1 MNGSMNEP
9 TAHAETSLD
18 AAPERPAEAPA
29 LEAPALEAPAVEAPA
44 VEAAALEAPAVE
56 APALEAPALEAALP
70 SGPLVDE
77 AGPDASSSGPSSFD
91 VLSEDDIH
99 SAAEATAEAEA
110 DDGEPVPEPDEDRPS
125 RRPGRWYVVHTQSG
139 YEKKA
144 KQDLEARV
152 RSLDAQDL
160 IYEAQIPTEDVVE
173 FKGGKKVVVQKKV
186 FPGYLLVRCRLTD
199 KAFQVIKETPSI
211 TGFVGHGPKPT
222 PLGRRDIE
230 TFLESKTTGDE
241 AIKRGR
247 PRLQFESGETVR
259 VREGPFAEL
268 SGEIIE
274 INADQLKVKV
284 LVNIFGR
291 ETPVELEF
299 SQVAKL

>member
-1 MNGSMNEP
+1 MSSSVSEQSPPLEADLAGG
-9 TAHAETSLD
+9 
-18 AAPERPAEAPA
+18 AAPQVAEPPAEA
-29 LEAPALEAPAVEAPA
+29 V
-44 VEAAALEAPAVE
+44 
-56 APALEAPALEAALP
+56 LP
-70 SGPLVDE
+70 SGPLAPDTE
-77 AGPDASSSGPSSFD
+77 APGTEAPGSEHPYD
-91 VLSEDDIH
+91 VLSEDELH
-99 SAAEATAEAEA
+99 AAAAAAAEATAEVDEEVVA
-110 DDGEPVPEPDEDRPS
+110 VPDEDRPS

-152 RSLDAQDL
+152 RSLDAEDL

-173 FKGGKKVVVQKKV
+173 FKGGKKVVVPKKV
-186 FPGYLLVRCRLTD
+186 FPGYLLVRCLLTD

-222 PLGRRDIE
+222 PLGRRDVE
-230 TFLESKTTGDE
+230 TFLETKTTGDE
-241 AIKRGR
+241 AVKRGR
-247 PRLQFESGETVR
+247 PRLQFEAGETVR

-268 SGEIIE
+268 SGEIID
-274 INADQLKVKV
+274 INAEQLKVKV

>member
-1 MNGSMNEP
+1 MSGSVSEQSPPLEADLAGGAPPQVAEP
-9 TAHAETSLD
+9 L
-18 AAPERPAEAPA
+18 AEA
-29 LEAPALEAPAVEAPA
+29 V
-44 VEAAALEAPAVE
+44 
-56 APALEAPALEAALP
+56 LP
-70 SGPLVDE
+70 SGPLAPDTE
-77 AGPDASSSGPSSFD
+77 APGTDTPGTDTPGTEKQYD
-91 VLSEDDIH
+91 VLSEDDLH
-99 SAAEATAEAEA
+99 AAAEAAAEAEA
-110 DDGEPVPEPDEDRPS
+110 EEEAEEQIVAASDEDRPS

-152 RSLDAQDL
+152 RSLEAEDL

-173 FKGGKKVVVQKKV
+173 FKGGKKVVVPKKV

-222 PLGRRDIE
+222 PLGRRDVE

-241 AIKRGR
+241 AVKRGR
-247 PRLQFESGETVR
+247 PRLQFEAGETVR

-268 SGEIIE
+268 SGEIID
-274 INADQLKVKV
+274 INAEQLKVKV

-299 SQVAKL
+299 SQVAKN

>member
-1 MNGSMNEP
+1 MNDTMNDTQTP
-9 TAHAETSLD
+9 TDPLGPVA
-18 AAPERPAEAPA
+18 AAPETTAT
-29 LEAPALEAPAVEAPA
+29 
-44 VEAAALEAPAVE
+44 AADIGGE
-56 APALEAPALEAALP
+56 LP
-70 SGPLVDE
+70 SGPL
-77 AGPDASSSGPSSFD
+77 AGDATPPGDAGEVPYQ
-91 VLSEDDIH
+91 VLSEDDLH
-99 SAAEATAEAEA
+99 GDAVEAEA
-110 DDGEPVPEPDEDRPS
+110 QAEDEPPPFDEDSPS
-125 RRPGRWYVVHTQSG
+125 RRPGKWYVVHTQSG

-152 RSLDAQDL
+152 RSLDAEDL

-173 FKGGKKVVVQKKV
+173 FKGGKKVVVPKKV

-222 PLGRRDIE
+222 PLGRRDVE
-230 TFLESKTTGDE
+230 NFLESKSTGDE
-241 AIKRGR
+241 VTKRGR
-247 PRLQFESGETVR
+247 PRLQFETGETVR

-268 SGEIIE
+268 SGEIID

-299 SQVAKL
+299 AQVAKL

>member
-1 MNGSMNEP
+1 MSGIVNEQSP
-9 TAHAETSLD
+9 PVDTDLSAEAAQPL
-18 AAPERPAEAPA
+18 AAPPPEA
-29 LEAPALEAPAVEAPA
+29 V
-44 VEAAALEAPAVE
+44 
-56 APALEAPALEAALP
+56 LP
-70 SGPLVDE
+70 SGPLAEPGE
-77 AGPDASSSGPSSFD
+77 ASGEETYYD
-91 VLSEDDIH
+91 VLSEDELH
-99 SAAEATAEAEA
+99 ATAEAVAEAEA
-110 DDGEPVPEPDEDRPS
+110 DEEVVAAPDEDRPS

-144 KQDLEARV
+144 KSDLEARV
-152 RSLDAQDL
+152 RSLEAEDL

-173 FKGGKKVVVQKKV
+173 FKGGKKVVVPKKV

-222 PLGRRDIE
+222 PLGRRDVE
-230 TFLESKTTGDE
+230 TFLESRTTGDE
-241 AIKRGR
+241 AVKRGR
-247 PRLQFESGETVR
+247 PRLQFEAGETVR

-268 SGEIIE
+268 SGEIID
-274 INADQLKVKV
+274 INAEQLKVKV

>member
-1 MNGSMNEP
+1 MNDSTQELSSEP
-9 TAHAETSLD
+9 ETGLPVAPTQAAVGVGLD
-18 AAPERPAEAPA
+18 
-29 LEAPALEAPAVEAPA
+29 VD
-44 VEAAALEAPAVE
+44 
-56 APALEAPALEAALP
+56 LP
-70 SGPLVDE
+70 SGPLAGETDADSEGAE
-77 AGPDASSSGPSSFD
+77 AGHYD
-91 VLSEDDIH
+91 VLSEDDLH
-99 SAAEATAEAEA
+99 GAAEAEA
-110 DDGEPVPEPDEDRPS
+110 IAAAEEETPPPPDEDRPW

-152 RSLDAQDL
+152 RSLEAEDL

-173 FKGGKKVVVQKKV
+173 FKGGKKVVVPKKV

-222 PLGRRDIE
+222 PLGRRDVE
-230 TFLESKTTGDE
+230 TFLESKTSGEE

-247 PRLQFESGETVR
+247 PRLQFEAGETVR

>member
-1 MNGSMNEP
+1 MSGSVSEQSP
-9 TAHAETSLD
+9 PVETDVPGD
-18 AAPERPAEAPA
+18 AAPQVIPPPAEA
-29 LEAPALEAPAVEAPA
+29 V
-44 VEAAALEAPAVE
+44 
-56 APALEAPALEAALP
+56 LP
-70 SGPLVDE
+70 SGPLAE
-77 AGPDASSSGPSSFD
+77 PGEGSGTEEHYD
-91 VLSEDDIH
+91 VLSEDDLH
-99 SAAEATAEAEA
+99 ATAEAAAEA
-110 DDGEPVPEPDEDRPS
+110 EVPEDVVEPPDEDRPS

-173 FKGGKKVVVQKKV
+173 FKGGKKVVVPKKV

-222 PLGRRDIE
+222 PLGRRDVE

-241 AIKRGR
+241 AVKRGR
-247 PRLQFESGETVR
+247 PRLQFEAGETVR

-268 SGEIIE
+268 SGEIID
-274 INADQLKVKV
+274 INAEQLKVKV

-299 SQVAKL
+299 SQVAKN

>member
-1 MNGSMNEP
+1 MSCPRGRWP
-9 TAHAETSLD
+9 ATPPPPGD
-18 AAPERPAEAPA
+18 AGEVPYQ
-29 LEAPALEAPAVEAPA
+29 
-44 VEAAALEAPAVE
+44 
-56 APALEAPALEAALP
+56 
-70 SGPLVDE
+70 
-77 AGPDASSSGPSSFD
+77 
-91 VLSEDDIH
+91 VLSEDDLH
-99 SAAEATAEAEA
+99 GDAVEAEAEA
-110 DDGEPVPEPDEDRPS
+110 EDEPPPFDEDSPS
-125 RRPGRWYVVHTQSG
+125 RRPGKWYVVHTQSG

-152 RSLDAQDL
+152 RSLDAEDL

-173 FKGGKKVVVQKKV
+173 FKGGKKVVVPKKV

-222 PLGRRDIE
+222 PLGRRDVE
-230 TFLESKTTGDE
+230 NFLESKSTGDE
-241 AIKRGR
+241 VIKRGR

-268 SGEIIE
+268 SGEIID

-299 SQVAKL
+299 AQVAKL

>member
-1 MNGSMNEP
+1 MSSSVSEQSPPLEADLAGG
-9 TAHAETSLD
+9 
-18 AAPERPAEAPA
+18 AAPQVAEPPAEA
-29 LEAPALEAPAVEAPA
+29 V
-44 VEAAALEAPAVE
+44 
-56 APALEAPALEAALP
+56 LP
-70 SGPLVDE
+70 SGPLAPDTEVPGTEVPATE
-77 AGPDASSSGPSSFD
+77 APGSEQPYD
-91 VLSEDDIH
+91 VLSEDELH
-99 SAAEATAEAEA
+99 AAAAAAAEAEATAEVDEEVVA
-110 DDGEPVPEPDEDRPS
+110 VPDEDRPS

-152 RSLDAQDL
+152 RSLDAEDL

-173 FKGGKKVVVQKKV
+173 FKGGKKVVVPKKV

-222 PLGRRDIE
+222 PLGRRDVE

-241 AIKRGR
+241 AVKRGR
-247 PRLQFESGETVR
+247 PRLQFEAGETVR

-268 SGEIIE
+268 SGEIID
-274 INADQLKVKV
+274 INAEQLKVKV

>member
-1 MNGSMNEP
+1 MNGPMNEP
-9 TAHAETSLD
+9 TAVTDTSLD
-18 AAPERPAEAPA
+18 PAPGIED
-29 LEAPALEAPAVEAPA
+29 
-44 VEAAALEAPAVE
+44 
-56 APALEAPALEAALP
+56 ALP
-70 SGPLVDE
+70 SGPLAE
-77 AGPDASSSGPSSFD
+77 AAPPAPATVAAPPPPAAPVAPSPAPPHYD
-91 VLSEDDIH
+91 VLSEDDLH
-99 SAAEATAEAEA
+99 SAAEAEAAAEAEI
-110 DDGEPVPEPDEDRPS
+110 DDEEPPPPPEEDRPS

-152 RSLDAQDL
+152 RSLDAEDL

-173 FKGGKKVVVQKKV
+173 FKGGKKVVVPKKV

-222 PLGRRDIE
+222 PLGRRDVE
-230 TFLESKTTGDE
+230 TFLETRAGGDE
-241 AIKRGR
+241 TVKKGR

-268 SGEIIE
+268 SGEIID

>member
-1 MNGSMNEP
+1 MSSSVSEQSPPLEADLPGG
-9 TAHAETSLD
+9 
-18 AAPERPAEAPA
+18 AAPQVAEPPAEA
-29 LEAPALEAPAVEAPA
+29 V
-44 VEAAALEAPAVE
+44 
-56 APALEAPALEAALP
+56 LP
-70 SGPLVDE
+70 SGPLADAVE
-77 AGPDASSSGPSSFD
+77 APDSEQQYD
-91 VLSEDDIH
+91 VLSEDELH
-99 SAAEATAEAEA
+99 AAAEATAEVDEEVVA
-110 DDGEPVPEPDEDRPS
+110 VPDEDRPS

-152 RSLDAQDL
+152 RSLDAEDL

-173 FKGGKKVVVQKKV
+173 FKGGKKVVVPKKV

-222 PLGRRDIE
+222 PLGRRDVE

-241 AIKRGR
+241 AVKRGR
-247 PRLQFESGETVR
+247 PRLQFEAGETVR

-268 SGEIIE
+268 SGEIID
-274 INADQLKVKV
+274 INAEQLKVKV

-299 SQVAKL
+299 SQVAKN

>member
-1 MNGSMNEP
+1 MSSSVSEQSPPLEADPTGGAPPQVAEP
-9 TAHAETSLD
+9 
-18 AAPERPAEAPA
+18 PAEA
-29 LEAPALEAPAVEAPA
+29 V
-44 VEAAALEAPAVE
+44 
-56 APALEAPALEAALP
+56 LP
-70 SGPLVDE
+70 SGPLAPDTE
-77 AGPDASSSGPSSFD
+77 APDTGAPATETPDAERQYD
-91 VLSEDDIH
+91 VLSEDELH
-99 SAAEATAEAEA
+99 AAAEAAAEAEA
-110 DDGEPVPEPDEDRPS
+110 EAEDAEQIVAAPDEDRPS

-152 RSLDAQDL
+152 RSLEAEDL

-173 FKGGKKVVVQKKV
+173 FKGGKKVVVPKKV

-222 PLGRRDIE
+222 PLGRRDVE

-241 AIKRGR
+241 AVKRGR
-247 PRLQFESGETVR
+247 PRLQFEAGETVR

-268 SGEIIE
+268 SGEIID
-274 INADQLKVKV
+274 INAEQLKVKV

>member
-1 MNGSMNEP
+1 MNDPVHELSSP
-9 TAHAETSLD
+9 PETGLP
-18 AAPERPAEAPA
+18 AAPEQ
-29 LEAPALEAPAVEAPA
+29 
-44 VEAAALEAPAVE
+44 AAAGVGLDVD
-56 APALEAPALEAALP
+56 LP
-70 SGPLVDE
+70 SGPLAAE
-77 AGPDASSSGPSSFD
+77 ADVEGEKAPAAHFD
-91 VLSEDDIH
+91 ILSEDDLH
-99 SAAEATAEAEA
+99 DAAEAEA
-110 DDGEPVPEPDEDRPS
+110 EAEALAAAELEAPPPADEDRPS

-152 RSLDAQDL
+152 RSLEAEDL

-173 FKGGKKVVVQKKV
+173 FKGGKKVVVPKKV

-222 PLGRRDIE
+222 PLGRRDVE
-230 TFLESKTTGDE
+230 TFLESKTTGEE

-247 PRLQFESGETVR
+247 PRLQFEAGETVR

-268 SGEIIE
+268 SGEIID
-274 INADQLKVKV
+274 INAEQLKVKV

>member
-1 MNGSMNEP
+1 MNGPMNEP
-9 TAHAETSLD
+9 TVATDTSLE
-18 AAPERPAEAPA
+18 AAPGIED
-29 LEAPALEAPAVEAPA
+29 
-44 VEAAALEAPAVE
+44 
-56 APALEAPALEAALP
+56 ALP
-70 SGPLVDE
+70 SGPLAE
-77 AGPDASSSGPSSFD
+77 AAAVAAVAAPPAAPTPTAPVAPPPAPTHYE
-91 VLSEDDIH
+91 VLSEDDLH
-99 SAAEATAEAEA
+99 SAAEAEAAAADAEI
-110 DDGEPVPEPDEDRPS
+110 DDEEPPPPPEEDRPS

-152 RSLDAQDL
+152 RSLDAEDL

-173 FKGGKKVVVQKKV
+173 FKGGKKVVVPKKV

-222 PLGRRDIE
+222 PLGRRDVE
-230 TFLESKTTGDE
+230 TFLETRAGGDE
-241 AIKRGR
+241 TVKKGR

-268 SGEIIE
+268 SGEIID

>member
-9 TAHAETSLD
+9 STQIDTSLD
-18 AAPERPAEAPA
+18 TAPEVAAEAPGI
-29 LEAPALEAPAVEAPA
+29 
-44 VEAAALEAPAVE
+44 
-56 APALEAPALEAALP
+56 EAALP
-70 SGPLVDE
+70 SGPL
-77 AGPDASSSGPSSFD
+77 AGESGPAPSGTESHSFD
-91 VLSEDDIH
+91 VLSEDDLH
-99 SAAEATAEAEA
+99 SAAEAEAESA
-110 DDGEPVPEPDEDRPS
+110 AGPDDPAPLPDDDRPS
-125 RRPGRWYVVHTQSG
+125 QRPGRWYVVHTQSG

-152 RSLDAQDL
+152 RSLDATDL

-173 FKGGKKVVVQKKV
+173 FKGGKKVVVPKKV

-222 PLGRRDIE
+222 PLGRRDVE
-230 TFLESKTTGDE
+230 TFLESKTSGDE

-268 SGEIIE
+268 SGEIID
-274 INADQLKVKV
+274 INAEQLKVKV

>member
-1 MNGSMNEP
+1 MSGSVSEQSP
-9 TAHAETSLD
+9 TVETDLPAG
-18 AAPERPAEAPA
+18 AASQTTPPPAEDM
-29 LEAPALEAPAVEAPA
+29 
-44 VEAAALEAPAVE
+44 
-56 APALEAPALEAALP
+56 LP
-70 SGPLVDE
+70 SGPLADPDE
-77 AGPDASSSGPSSFD
+77 GPGEQHYD
-91 VLSEDDIH
+91 VLSEDDLH
-99 SAAEATAEAEA
+99 AASEAAAAAEALENVVE
-110 DDGEPVPEPDEDRPS
+110 VPDEDRPS

-173 FKGGKKVVVQKKV
+173 FKGGKKVVVPKKV

-222 PLGRRDIE
+222 PLGRRDVE
-230 TFLESKTTGDE
+230 TFLEPRTTGDE
-241 AIKRGR
+241 AVKRGR
-247 PRLQFESGETVR
+247 PRLQFEAGETVR

-268 SGEIIE
+268 SGEIID
-274 INADQLKVKV
+274 INAEQLKVKV

-299 SQVAKL
+299 SQVAKN

>member
-1 MNGSMNEP
+1 MSGSVSEQSP
-9 TAHAETSLD
+9 PVETDPPGGASPQI
-18 AAPERPAEAPA
+18 APPPAEA
-29 LEAPALEAPAVEAPA
+29 V
-44 VEAAALEAPAVE
+44 
-56 APALEAPALEAALP
+56 LP
-70 SGPLVDE
+70 SGPLAETGE
-77 AGPDASSSGPSSFD
+77 APGTEQHYD
-91 VLSEDDIH
+91 VLSEDDLH
-99 SAAEATAEAEA
+99 ATAAEAAAEVEVTE
-110 DDGEPVPEPDEDRPS
+110 DVVEPPDEDRPS

-173 FKGGKKVVVQKKV
+173 FKGGKKVVVPKKV

-222 PLGRRDIE
+222 PLGRRDVE
-230 TFLESKTTGDE
+230 TFLESRTTGDE
-241 AIKRGR
+241 AVKRGR
-247 PRLQFESGETVR
+247 PRLQFEAGETVR

-268 SGEIIE
+268 SGEIID
-274 INADQLKVKV
+274 INAEQLKVKV

-299 SQVAKL
+299 SQVAKN

>member
-1 MNGSMNEP
+1 MQPPS
-9 TAHAETSLD
+9 
-18 AAPERPAEAPA
+18 APPKRPLSRRP
-29 LEAPALEAPAVEAPA
+29 LSRRPFR
-44 VEAAALEAPAVE
+44 
-56 APALEAPALEAALP
+56 P

-77 AGPDASSSGPSSFD
+77 AGPGASSSGPSSFD

-152 RSLDAQDL
+152 RSLDAEDL

>member
-29 LEAPALEAPAVEAPA
+29 LEAPALEA
-44 VEAAALEAPAVE
+44 
-56 APALEAPALEAALP
+56 ALP

-77 AGPDASSSGPSSFD
+77 ADPDASSSGPSSFD

-152 RSLDAQDL
+152 RSLDAEDL

-173 FKGGKKVVVQKKV
+173 FKGGKKVVVPKKV

-222 PLGRRDIE
+222 PLGRRDVE

>member
-1 MNGSMNEP
+1 MSDSVSEQPPPVETDLPGGTSQQV
-9 TAHAETSLD
+9 TA
-18 AAPERPAEAPA
+18 PPAEA
-29 LEAPALEAPAVEAPA
+29 V
-44 VEAAALEAPAVE
+44 
-56 APALEAPALEAALP
+56 LP
-70 SGPLVDE
+70 SGPLAEVT
-77 AGPDASSSGPSSFD
+77 DASGEEQIYD
-91 VLSEDDIH
+91 VLSEDDLH
-99 SAAEATAEAEA
+99 ATAEAAAEA
-110 DDGEPVPEPDEDRPS
+110 EVTEDIVEPPDEDRPS

-152 RSLDAQDL
+152 RSLDAEDL

-173 FKGGKKVVVQKKV
+173 FKGGKKVVVPKKV

-222 PLGRRDIE
+222 PLGRRDVE

-241 AIKRGR
+241 AVKRGR
-247 PRLQFESGETVR
+247 PRLQFEAGETVR

-268 SGEIIE
+268 SGEIID
-274 INADQLKVKV
+274 INAEQLKVKV

>member
-1 MNGSMNEP
+1 MSDSVSEHSPDIVADLPDGTTQQA
-9 TAHAETSLD
+9 TA
-18 AAPERPAEAPA
+18 PPAES
-29 LEAPALEAPAVEAPA
+29 V
-44 VEAAALEAPAVE
+44 
-56 APALEAPALEAALP
+56 LP
-70 SGPLVDE
+70 SGPLAD
-77 AGPDASSSGPSSFD
+77 AADTSDASEGEFYD
-91 VLSEDDIH
+91 VLSEEDLH
-99 SAAEATAEAEA
+99 GAAEVIAEAEE
-110 DDGEPVPEPDEDRPS
+110 DVDILEPPDEDRPS

-152 RSLDAQDL
+152 RSLEAEDL

-173 FKGGKKVVVQKKV
+173 FKGGKKVVVPKKV

-222 PLGRRDIE
+222 PLGRRDVE
-230 TFLESKTTGDE
+230 TFLESKSSGDE
-241 AIKRGR
+241 AVKRGR
-247 PRLQFESGETVR
+247 PRLQFEQGETVR

-268 SGEIIE
+268 SGEIID
-274 INADQLKVKV
+274 INAEQLKVKV

>member
-1 MNGSMNEP
+1 MSDSVSEHPTTSQTELPDGSP
-9 TAHAETSLD
+9 QPATTPA
-18 AAPERPAEAPA
+18 AEAI
-29 LEAPALEAPAVEAPA
+29 
-44 VEAAALEAPAVE
+44 
-56 APALEAPALEAALP
+56 LP
-70 SGPLVDE
+70 SGPLAEPAVPAPE
-77 AGPDASSSGPSSFD
+77 QHYN
-91 VLSEDDIH
+91 VLSEDELH
-99 SAAEATAEAEA
+99 ARAEEAQETPEAEA
-110 DDGEPVPEPDEDRPS
+110 AEEVAVEPADEDRPS

-144 KQDLEARV
+144 KQDLLARV
-152 RSLDAQDL
+152 RSLDAEDL
-160 IYEAQIPTEDVVE
+160 IYEAEIPTEDVVE
-173 FKGGKKVVVQKKV
+173 FKGGKKVVVPKKV

-211 TGFVGHGPKPT
+211 TGFVGRGPKPT
-222 PLGRRDIE
+222 PLGRRDVE
-230 TFLESKTTGDE
+230 TFLETATTGDE
-241 AIKRGR
+241 AVKRSR
-247 PRLQFESGETVR
+247 PRLQYEQGETVR

-274 INADQLKVKV
+274 INAEQLKVKV

>member
-9 TAHAETSLD
+9 SAQIETSLD
-18 AAPERPAEAPA
+18 TAPERVAEAPD
-29 LEAPALEAPAVEAPA
+29 V
-44 VEAAALEAPAVE
+44 
-56 APALEAPALEAALP
+56 EAALP
-70 SGPLVDE
+70 SGPL
-77 AGPDASSSGPSSFD
+77 AGESAPAPAPSGAESQHYD
-91 VLSEDDIH
+91 VLSEDDLH
-99 SAAEATAEAEA
+99 SAAEAEAEA
-110 DDGEPVPEPDEDRPS
+110 AAGEDHPPPPPDDDRPS
-125 RRPGRWYVVHTQSG
+125 LRPGRWYVVHTQSG

-152 RSLDAQDL
+152 RSLDAEDL

-173 FKGGKKVVVQKKV
+173 FKGGKKVVVPKKV

-222 PLGRRDIE
+222 PLGRRDVE
-230 TFLESKTTGDE
+230 TFLESKSSGDE

-247 PRLQFESGETVR
+247 PRLQFEQGETVR

-268 SGEIIE
+268 SGEIID
-274 INADQLKVKV
+274 INAEQLKVKV

>member
-1 MNGSMNEP
+1 MSDSVSEQSP
-9 TAHAETSLD
+9 PVETDLPGG
-18 AAPERPAEAPA
+18 APEQVTAP
-29 LEAPALEAPAVEAPA
+29 PVEA
-44 VEAAALEAPAVE
+44 V
-56 APALEAPALEAALP
+56 LP
-70 SGPLVDE
+70 SGPLADVT
-77 AGPDASSSGPSSFD
+77 DAPGEEQYYD
-91 VLSEDDIH
+91 VLSEDELH
-99 SAAEATAEAEA
+99 ATAEAAAEATA
-110 DDGEPVPEPDEDRPS
+110 GEDIVEPPDEDRPS

-152 RSLDAQDL
+152 RSLDAEDL

-173 FKGGKKVVVQKKV
+173 FKGGKKVVVPKKV

-222 PLGRRDIE
+222 PLGRRDVE

-241 AIKRGR
+241 AVKRGR
-247 PRLQFESGETVR
+247 PRLQFEAGETVR

-268 SGEIIE
+268 SGEIID
-274 INADQLKVKV
+274 INAEQLKVKV

>member
-1 MNGSMNEP
+1 MSGPVSEQSP
-9 TAHAETSLD
+9 PVETDLPGD
-18 AAPERPAEAPA
+18 AAAPVTPPPAEA
-29 LEAPALEAPAVEAPA
+29 V
-44 VEAAALEAPAVE
+44 
-56 APALEAPALEAALP
+56 LP
-70 SGPLVDE
+70 SGPLAEPGE
-77 AGPDASSSGPSSFD
+77 ASGTEQHYD
-91 VLSEDDIH
+91 VLSEDDLH
-99 SAAEATAEAEA
+99 AAAEAAAEAEA
-110 DDGEPVPEPDEDRPS
+110 AEDVVEPPDEDRPS

-173 FKGGKKVVVQKKV
+173 FKGGKKVVVPKKV

-222 PLGRRDIE
+222 PLGRRDVE

-241 AIKRGR
+241 AVKRGR
-247 PRLQFESGETVR
+247 PRLQFEAGETVR

-268 SGEIIE
+268 SGEIID
-274 INADQLKVKV
+274 INAEQLKVKV

-299 SQVAKL
+299 SQVAKN

>member
-29 LEAPALEAPAVEAPA
+29 LEAPALEA
-44 VEAAALEAPAVE
+44 
-56 APALEAPALEAALP
+56 ALP

-77 AGPDASSSGPSSFD
+77 ADPDASSSGPSSFD

-152 RSLDAQDL
+152 RSLDAEDL

-173 FKGGKKVVVQKKV
+173 FKGGKKVVVPKKV
-186 FPGYLLVRCRLTD
+186 FPGYVLVRCRLTD

-222 PLGRRDIE
+222 PLGRRDVE

>member
-1 MNGSMNEP
+1 MSGPVSEQSP
-9 TAHAETSLD
+9 TVETDLAEGT
-18 AAPERPAEAPA
+18 APEITTPPAEA
-29 LEAPALEAPAVEAPA
+29 V
-44 VEAAALEAPAVE
+44 
-56 APALEAPALEAALP
+56 LP
-70 SGPLVDE
+70 SGPLAEPGE
-77 AGPDASSSGPSSFD
+77 ASDTEQHYE
-91 VLSEDDIH
+91 VLSEDDLH
-99 SAAEATAEAEA
+99 ATAEAAAEA
-110 DDGEPVPEPDEDRPS
+110 EAVEEVVEPADEDRPS

-173 FKGGKKVVVQKKV
+173 FKAGKKVVVPKKV

-222 PLGRRDIE
+222 PLGRRDVE

-241 AIKRGR
+241 AVKRGR
-247 PRLQFESGETVR
+247 PRLQFEAGETVR

-268 SGEIIE
+268 SGEIID
-274 INADQLKVKV
+274 INAEQLKVKV

-299 SQVAKL
+299 SQVAKN

>member
-1 MNGSMNEP
+1 MSSSVSEQSPPLEADPAGDPAPQVAEP
-9 TAHAETSLD
+9 
-18 AAPERPAEAPA
+18 PAEA
-29 LEAPALEAPAVEAPA
+29 V
-44 VEAAALEAPAVE
+44 
-56 APALEAPALEAALP
+56 LP
-70 SGPLVDE
+70 SGPLADAAE
-77 AGPDASSSGPSSFD
+77 APSGEQPYD
-91 VLSEDDIH
+91 ILSEDELH
-99 SAAEATAEAEA
+99 AAAAAAAEATAEAEVDEDVVA
-110 DDGEPVPEPDEDRPS
+110 VPDEDRPS

-152 RSLDAQDL
+152 RSLEAEDL

-173 FKGGKKVVVQKKV
+173 FKGGKKVVVPKKV

-222 PLGRRDIE
+222 PLGRRDVE

-241 AIKRGR
+241 AVKRGR
-247 PRLQFESGETVR
+247 PRLQFEAGETVR

-268 SGEIIE
+268 SGEIID
-274 INADQLKVKV
+274 INAEQLKVKV